1 MWINYM
7 NILHIS
13 IKIAGHLAVL
23 WWPLCQLWTCQ
34 LLEVQRLTK
43 PGNAMSPE
51 KRMGWWWTNAVKGW
65 GVSKKKLVDFT
76 SSKKI
81 RKLVSETDCDRLA
94 SGLSGRLK
102 PYPSFVILVLSK
114 NQLQFSIYLF
124 MRPPSIPTM
133 STPAAIGP
141 KQLRAIK

>member
-1 MWINYM
+1 MLIVDLPTAGGPKINKAWQCHVTGETHGVM
-7 NILHIS
+7 VD
-13 IKIAGHLAVL
+13 K
-23 WWPLCQLWTCQ
+23 CC
-34 LLEVQRLTK
+34 ERLR
-43 PGNAMSPE
+43 SFQ
-51 KRMGWWWTNAVKGW
+51 
-65 GVSKKKLVDFT
+65 KKLVDFT

-94 SGLSGRLK
+94 FGLSGRLK

-124 MRPPSIPTM
+124 MRPPSIPKM